1 MQTPF
6 KIRFGNTLTNKND
19 TFCIFSAHY
28 LPHVGG
34 VEKYTQNL
42 ARQLAD
48 QGNRVIIVTSNV
60 YDLAEREDLGEGVEI
75 VRLPC
80 YKLLGDRYPV
90 TRHDKAYERIMAY
103 LHNQNIDYV
112 AINTRFYR
120 HTLEGI
126 ALAEAKGIRPII
138 VDHGSA
144 HLTMGSKVVDPFVA
158 AVEHAVTELVK
169 RHPADYYAVSLA
181 GKEWLRHFS
190 IEACGVLNNS
200 NRRSGLCRQR
210 LPIVL
215 SGRELGL
222 SDEKLVIA
230 FTGRLIP
237 EKGIPALI
245 EAASILTD
253 EESVHFLIAGEGP
266 LKDRF
271 TRTPLPNATFLGRL
285 DSPDVSALLKDSD
298 VFCLP
303 SRSEGFSTS
312 LLEAA
317 ACGAT
322 PLVTNVGGVQELVPS
337 SEFGMILPSADGE
350 TIAKAVGELNRNRI
364 RCRAMGQNINRL
376 VIEKFSWSETA
387 RLTALAC
394 AAAQGRCASTPR

>member
-1 MQTPF
+1 MRTTSPTTTP
-6 KIRFGNTLTNKND
+6 KSTLERPQQHMNE

-42 ARQLAD
+42 ARELARRGD
-48 QGNRVIIVTSNV
+48 RVIIVT
-60 YDLAEREDLGEGVEI
+60 
-75 VRLPC
+75 
-80 YKLLGDRYPV
+80 
-90 TRHDKAYERIMAY
+90 RHNKAYNRIMRY
-103 LHNQNIDYV
+103 LHEQDIDYV
-112 AINTRFYR
+112 TINTRFYR

-126 ALAEAKGIRPII
+126 ALAEAKGIRPVI

-200 NRRSGLCRQR
+200 IDAQAFADSASHRSFR
-210 LPIVL
+210 
-215 SGRELGL
+215 RELGL

-245 EAASILTD
+245 EAASILT
-253 EESVHFLIAGEGP
+253 SPAQRFRRLLPP
-266 LKDRF
+266 LAF
-271 TRTPLPNATFLGRL
+271 GRL
-285 DSPDVSALLKDSD
+285 LDLLAGSGRMRSNA
-298 VFCLP
+298 
-303 SRSEGFSTS
+303 SRHE
-312 LLEAA
+312 
-317 ACGAT
+317 
-322 PLVTNVGGVQELVPS
+322 
-337 SEFGMILPSADGE
+337 
-350 TIAKAVGELNRNRI
+350 
-364 RCRAMGQNINRL
+364 CR
-376 VIEKFSWSETA
+376 
-387 RLTALAC
+387 
-394 AAAQGRCASTPR
+394 RCAGASAK